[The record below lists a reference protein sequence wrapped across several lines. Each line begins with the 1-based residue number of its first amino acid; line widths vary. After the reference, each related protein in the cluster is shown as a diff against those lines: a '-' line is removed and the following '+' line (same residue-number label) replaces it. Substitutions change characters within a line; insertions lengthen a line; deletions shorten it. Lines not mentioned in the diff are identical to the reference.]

1 MTLVELIEETAAE
14 SDVSKKLA
22 GVVVRELLRSMT
34 RALKN
39 GETVKF
45 TGYGVFKIVSL
56 SPRIYFGGKR
66 VSGPRSTVRFQASRR
81 SKWKSLESRTK
92 KKR

>member
-1 MTLVELIEETAAE
+1 MTLTELIEEAAKTRGI
-14 SDVSKKLA
+14 SKDAAAALMKEVLSEMTKA
-22 GVVVRELLRSMT
+22 LR
-34 RALKN
+34 N

-45 TGYGVFKIVSL
+45 TGYGVFKTVRL
-56 SPRIYFGGKR
+56 SPRTYFGGKR
-66 VSGPRSTVRFQASRR
+66 VSGPRSTVRFQTSRR

>member
-1 MTLVELIEETAAE
+1 MTLTELIEEAAKRRG
-14 SDVSKKLA
+14 VSKKVA
-22 GVVVRELLRSMT
+22 AEVVKELLSVMT
-34 RALKN
+34 EALGN

-66 VSGPRSTVRFQASRR
+66 VSGPRSTVRFQTSRR
-81 SKWKSLESRTK
+81 SKWRSTPSS
-92 KKR
+92 KKRRS